1 MVRTIAGFLIGIVFG
16 LGVTLAGMINPA
28 KVQNFFDVFDLYGR
42 FDPSLAL
49 VIAAALAVTIPGYRL
64 ALGRSRPVL
73 DDRFHLPNTRTID
86 NNLIA
91 GSAIFGIGWG
101 LSGYC
106 PGGVIPALGLGRTEP
121 VVFTLA
127 LLVGIA
133 VAYTWQRWAASGRR
147 AA

>member
-1 MVRTIAGFLIGIVFG
+1 MAKTISGFVIGILFG
-16 LGVTLAGMINPA
+16 LGITQAGMINPA
-28 KVQNFFDVFDLYGR
+28 KVQNFFDVFDLHGR

-64 ALGRSRPVL
+64 VLGRGRPML

-86 NNLIA
+86 NNLIS

-106 PGGVIPALGLGRTEP
+106 PGGVLPALGLGHLEP
-121 VVFTLA
+121 VVFTFA

-133 VAYTWQRWAASGRR
+133 AASAWQRR
-147 AA
+147 ALSQSWTA